1 MLESL
6 AFALVKTLIS
16 FMFEQH
22 LENMQ
27 SVKLQGAPRW
37 YAQQTVDH
45 ICDSSHSYGKLEV
58 VEDAK
63 STARRQMVRRIEQ
76 AITSVTYDKYRDR
89 TEPTERALIDKFSQ
103 DEQLP
108 IFVASS
114 LIYEN
119 VEYNDTRMTAY
130 VRICIPKERL
140 VRYQEERVAKLIKV
154 VTHHRSDRAMEELER
169 EMQVQKSPR

>member
-1 MLESL
+1 MIESL
-6 AFALVKTLIS
+6 AFALVKTLIT

-45 ICDSSHSYGKLEV
+45 ICDSGHSYGRLEV

-63 STARRQMVRRIEQ
+63 STARRQMVLRLER
-76 AITSVTYDKYRDR
+76 AMTSVAYEKFRDR
-89 TEPTERALIDKFSQ
+89 TEPTERALIDQFSR
-103 DEQLP
+103 DNQLP
-108 IFVASS
+108 TFVESS

-119 VEYNDTRMTAY
+119 IEYRDTSMTAY

-140 VRYQEERVAKLIKV
+140 VRYQEERVAKLAKA
-154 VTHHRSDRAMEELER
+154 VTHHRRDRGFNELES
-169 EMQVQKSPR
+169 EIEPH